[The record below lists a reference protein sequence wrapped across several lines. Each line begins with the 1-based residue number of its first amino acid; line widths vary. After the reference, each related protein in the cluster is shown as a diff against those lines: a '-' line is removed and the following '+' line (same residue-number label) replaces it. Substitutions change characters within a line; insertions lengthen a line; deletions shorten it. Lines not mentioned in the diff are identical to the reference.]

1 MKVNATLKEV
11 SGGTE
16 TPFVTM
22 TFQIPKKELVGL
34 KYRGLNFT
42 LDIKP
47 KEK

>member
-11 SGGTE
+11 SGGTD
-16 TPFVTM
+16 TPLVTM
-22 TFQIPKKELVGL
+22 TFQIPKEELVGL
-34 KYRGLNFT
+34 EYSGLEFT